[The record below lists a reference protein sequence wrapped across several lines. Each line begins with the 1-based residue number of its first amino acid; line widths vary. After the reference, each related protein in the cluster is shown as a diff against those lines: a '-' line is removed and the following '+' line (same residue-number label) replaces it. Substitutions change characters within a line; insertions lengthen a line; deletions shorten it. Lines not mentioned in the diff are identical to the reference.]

1 MPSNCRDDR
10 LINNNK
16 KTKQNYFKIKS
27 ICKESKKL
35 FEDELFKADK
45 SLLPKKYAYDSIEW
59 RRPHVRVK
67 MILFWNIIFFLI
79 KNKEISQEPKLFY
92 GNARAADV
100 IQGELGNCWF
110 VAAASVLATERNIWN
125 NVIPHY
131 KLQEFEYDYSGI
143 FRFKFWK
150 FGKWVEIVIDD
161 RLPCNERF
169 STI

>member
-1 MPSNCRDDR
+1 METASCRKILNIELNI
-10 LINNNK
+10 LISHYLK
-16 KTKQNYFKIKS
+16 KQ
-27 ICKESKKL
+27 
-35 FEDELFKADK
+35 
-45 SLLPKKYAYDSIEW
+45 
-59 RRPHVRVK
+59 
-67 MILFWNIIFFLI
+67 
-79 KNKEISQEPKLFY
+79 EISQEPKLFY

-131 KLQEFEYDYSGI
+131 KLQEFDYDYSGI

-161 RLPCNERF
+161 RLPCK
-169 STI
+169 I